1 MIRKSKSLMQ
11 SEIFIIIMI
20 ILVLLYI
27 ITTMYASQLERKNH
41 SLTKEINSTFEI
53 ININKELE
61 KKDKKIKEQNSTIQ
75 KLKDENNKSK
85 EILDDLNITY
95 QAILKKYRD
104 LNKTYRT
111 EKKEQNSTIQKLK
124 DENNKS
130 KEILDDL
137 NITYQAILKKYR
149 DLNKTYRTEKQ
160 AWKKHKKPPLITL
173 SEDKKDFRFG
183 IGKAHLTKE
192 YRTALLRDKFPELL
206 DSIANYDCDVIE
218 IYGYTDTQPFSKT
231 NNIDDKL
238 HQCINSDCS
247 IDKITTH
254 SNLELGMKRAISI
267 VNFLKQQQKQGFI
280 RKDIIIKPYSAGQF
294 IDENGKVATRKSQD
308 NMKRRRIEIRLS
320 RSKEEDNSDIL
331 KE

>member
-41 SLTKEINSTFEI
+41 SLTNEINTTFEI
-53 ININKELE
+53 INKKME
-61 KKDKKIKEQNSTIQ
+61 KKDKKIKEQNATIQ
-75 KLKDENNKSK
+75 NLKNENNKSR
-85 EILDDLNITY
+85 EILEDLNITY
-95 QAILKKYRD
+95 QAISKKY
-104 LNKTYRT
+104 
-111 EKKEQNSTIQKLK
+111 I
-124 DENNKS
+124 
-130 KEILDDL
+130 
-137 NITYQAILKKYR
+137 

-183 IGKAHLTKE
+183 SGKAHLTKK

-238 HQCINSDCS
+238 HQCINSDCL
-247 IDKITTH
+247 IDKITTR

-294 IDENGKVATRKSQD
+294 IDENGKVSTRKSQD

>member
-27 ITTMYASQLERKNH
+27 ITTIYASQLESKNH
-41 SLTKEINSTFEI
+41 SLKKENFSLQEINSTFKI
-53 ININKELE
+53 VSKEME
-61 KKDKKIKEQNSTIQ
+61 KKNKQIKEQNSTIQ
-75 KLKDENNKSK
+75 KLKDENNKSR
-85 EILDDLNITY
+85 EMIDDLNITY
-95 QAILKKYRD
+95 QSMLKKYRD
-104 LNKTYRT
+104 LKKTYRT
-111 EKKEQNSTIQKLK
+111 E
-124 DENNKS
+124 
-130 KEILDDL
+130 
-137 NITYQAILKKYR
+137 R
-149 DLNKTYRTEKQ
+149 Q

-183 IGKAHLTKE
+183 SGKAHLTEK